1 MKKTIILIC
10 SVAVVIVAL
19 SISSSTPTR
28 AQADKKT
35 CEGEYPRHLKST
47 PSNYSY
53 DSQSDAF
60 RALQREF
67 EELNLEEESKYSASG
82 GACGSNGWQVKI
94 RATWK
99 KNRGDA
105 GRPGSLMGCPICDD
119 TSSGP
124 KTYEKWRISYD
135 D

>member
-1 MKKTIILIC
+1 MNKTIIVIC
-10 SVAVVIVAL
+10 LAAAAIVAL
-19 SISSSTPTR
+19 SLSTGTATR
-28 AQADKKT
+28 AQQAKKT
-35 CEGEYPRHLKST
+35 CETEYPRNLKST
-47 PSNYSY
+47 PSGYSF

-60 RALQREF
+60 RAMQREL
-67 EELNLEEESKYSASG
+67 EEVNLEEESKYSASG
-82 GACGSNGWQVKI
+82 GACGSNGWQVKV

-105 GRPGSLMGCPICDD
+105 GRPGSLMGCPICEDA
-119 TSSGP
+119 SSEP